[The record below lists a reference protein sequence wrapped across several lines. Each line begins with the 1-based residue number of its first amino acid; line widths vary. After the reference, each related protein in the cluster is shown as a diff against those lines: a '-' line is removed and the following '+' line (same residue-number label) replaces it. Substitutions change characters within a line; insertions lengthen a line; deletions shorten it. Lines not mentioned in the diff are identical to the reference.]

1 MQCPGCMCIFK
12 SKTSLPKDHSVRKP
26 LPGTDVS
33 CLLCLYNIG
42 FQFNIQDYRKAVL
55 LGPMQQY
62 KNTPVQ
68 EKLIL
73 EGAKDIKL
81 SKRE

>member
-1 MQCPGCMCIFK
+1 M
-12 SKTSLPKDHSVRKP
+12 
-26 LPGTDVS
+26 
-33 CLLCLYNIG
+33 
-42 FQFNIQDYRKAVL
+42 KAVL

-68 EKLIL
+68 EKQIL